1 MNAEHM
7 SLEGEKNNM
16 IKLIIKQQLE
26 INRLKLR
33 IAELED
39 MQKSEVYQKLLSKYD
54 ETATTKRLKT
64 ENKHL
69 REKLRG
75 KK

>member
-1 MNAEHM
+1 MFNLA
-7 SLEGEKNNM
+7 KTV
-16 IKLIIKQQLE
+16 IKQKLE
-26 INRLKLR
+26 INKLKLR

-39 MQKSEVYQKLLSKYD
+39 MQKSEVYKKLLSKYD

-64 ENKHL
+64 ENKNL

>member
-1 MNAEHM
+1 MFNLM
-7 SLEGEKNNM
+7 K
-16 IKLIIKQQLE
+16 KVIKQQLE
-26 INRLKLR
+26 INKLKLR

-39 MQKSEVYQKLLSKYD
+39 MQKSEVYKKLLSKYD

-64 ENKHL
+64 ENKNL

-75 KK
+75 KKWLTL

>member
-1 MNAEHM
+1 MFNLM
-7 SLEGEKNNM
+7 K
-16 IKLIIKQQLE
+16 KVIKQQLE
-26 INRLKLR
+26 INKLKLR
-33 IAELED
+33 IAELEE
-39 MQKSEVYQKLLSKYD
+39 MQKSEVYKKLLSKYD

-64 ENKHL
+64 ENKNL